1 MSDKGNEAQSLLDLT
16 QAAMSKLEKVALTST
31 NTITA
36 YDLDAPKNS
45 TISLV
50 KVTCVID
57 RPNKMAHLMVQENYS
72 HANQV
77 TQIYYLNDTKYVSAG
92 DGWQASPITSG
103 QHDSLMGSKGG
114 MDLAGLSALQS
125 REFSL
130 GPATRDNVATLV
142 GAISAQ
148 DFAKLAASTQGAKD
162 AGQMQSAEISIDIN
176 RHTYVLESFRVSG
189 KGQAGKLAS
198 TQTLEVVVQ
207 PLAANAAIQIPATL
221 AAHLAAGGMQNLK
234 LASATE
240 AANCWCTGCA
250 ACAACL
256 ACLACVSCVACLFPP
271 LLAPVTAAAAGTAI
285 AAAVGVSTSASVGI
299 ATAIQKGG

>member
-45 TISLV
+45 TIAMV

-57 RPNKMAHLMVQENYS
+57 RPSKMAHLMVQENYS
-72 HANQV
+72 HAQQI
-77 TQIYYLNDTKYVSAG
+77 TQIYYLNGVKYISAG
-92 DGWQASPITSG
+92 DGWQASPMTPG
-103 QHDSLMGSKGG
+103 QHDSLMSGKGG
-114 MDLAGLSALQS
+114 MDLAGLSVLQS

-142 GAISAQ
+142 GDISAQ
-148 DFAKLAASTQGAKD
+148 EFAKLAANTQGAKSAD
-162 AGQMQSAEISIDIN
+162 QMQGAQISIDIN
-176 RHTYVLESFRVSG
+176 RHTYLLESFRVTG

-198 TQTLEVVVQ
+198 QQTLEVVVQ
-207 PLAANAAIQIPATL
+207 PLDAAAAIQIPASL
-221 AAHLAAGGMQNLK
+221 AAHLAATGMQGLK
-234 LASATE
+234 LAASE

-285 AAAVGVSTSASVGI
+285 AAAIGVSTSASVGI